1 MKLTA
6 EADPRGENILSLP
19 KTRDKSQTIHT
30 EKDEMS
36 ARFMSN
42 IS

>member
-1 MKLTA
+1 MKLAA

-19 KTRDKSQTIHT
+19 KTRDKSQKMHT
-30 EKDEMS
+30 EKDEIS
-36 ARFMSN
+36 AGFMSN